1 MQNNKLTLVVDG
13 NWLLM
18 SRYFMKRDTFRMD
31 LPDSVKENSSHQ
43 LADLMAQSISVIL
56 RQFRGSITNIIF
68 VSDNRSWRKDYPMPL
83 CIESTDTYKGTRKND
98 ETYDWKYIFK
108 SISILSNNLK
118 SIGVTTSNVY
128 GVEGDD
134 WCWWWSRKLN
144 SEGTN
149 VILWT
154 SDEDVKQLIQEDEDT
169 GAFTAWYER
178 SKGLVLNSSMKPKKF
193 DDEDDELGSFM
204 APIMPV
210 NNIIKSLS
218 KTTSVSY
225 VNPIN
230 IINKKIYI
238 GDQGDNILP
247 IFTYS
252 KKSKIYKATQ
262 KDWSK
267 LINFDNPGYIE
278 KDWCSKLPKLYN
290 EIYKI
295 KTKGDEQNI
304 TTCDDFV
311 EHAVYNKEMVW
322 LDESQIPREVQ
333 SQMTSV
339 EYKEIS
345 PNLLHDITYNWRV
358 MSGAESK
365 ELEDLFEGEFMFQYG
380 LLLKY

>member
-31 LPDSVKENSSHQ
+31 LPDSVKENSSYQ

-56 RQFRGSITNIIF
+56 RQFRGSITNVIF
-68 VSDNRSWRKDYPMPL
+68 VSDNRSWRKDYPMPS
-83 CIESTDTYKGTRKND
+83 CIETTDTYKGTRKND
-98 ETYDWKYIFK
+98 ETYDWKYIYK

-154 SDEDVKQLIQEDEDT
+154 SDEDIKQLIQEDEDT
-169 GAFTAWYER
+169 GAFTAWYEK
-178 SKGLVLNSSMKPKKF
+178 SKGLVFNSSMKPKKF

-218 KTTSVSY
+218 KTTSISY

-311 EHAVYNKEMVW
+311 EHAVYNKKMVW

-365 ELEDLFEGEFMFQYG
+365 ELEDLFEGEFMFQ
-380 LLLKY
+380 

>member
-31 LPDSVKENSSHQ
+31 LPDSVKENSSYQ

-68 VSDNRSWRKDYPMPL
+68 VSDNRSWRKDYPMPS
-83 CIESTDTYKGTRKND
+83 CIETTDTYKGTRKND
-98 ETYDWKYIFK
+98 ETYDWKYIYK

-154 SDEDVKQLIQEDEDT
+154 SDEDIKQLIQEDEDT

-218 KTTSVSY
+218 KTASISY
-225 VNPIN
+225 VNPVN

-252 KKSKIYKATQ
+252 KKSKTYKATQ

-267 LINFDNPGYIE
+267 LINFDTPGYIE
-278 KDWCSKLPKLYN
+278 RDWYNNLPNLYN

-295 KTKGDEQNI
+295 KTKGDENNI
-304 TTCDDFV
+304 TTCDDFI
-311 EHAVYNKEMVW
+311 EHAVYNKKMVW

-345 PNLLHDITYNWRV
+345 SDLLHDITYNWRV

-365 ELEDLFEGEFMFQYG
+365 ELEALFEGEFMFQ
-380 LLLKY
+380 

>member
-31 LPDSVKENSSHQ
+31 LPDSVKENSSYQ

-68 VSDNRSWRKDYPMPL
+68 VSDNRSWRKDYPMPS
-83 CIESTDTYKGTRKND
+83 CIETTDTYKGTRKND
-98 ETYDWKYIFK
+98 ETYDWKYIYK

-154 SDEDVKQLIQEDEDT
+154 SDEDIKQLIQEDEDT
-169 GAFTAWYER
+169 GAFTAWYEK
-178 SKGLVLNSSMKPKKF
+178 SKGLVFNSSMKPKKF

-218 KTTSVSY
+218 KTASISY
-225 VNPIN
+225 VNPVN

-252 KKSKIYKATQ
+252 KKSKTYKATQ

-267 LINFDNPGYIE
+267 LINFDTPGYIE
-278 KDWCSKLPKLYN
+278 RDWYNNLPNLYN

-295 KTKGDEQNI
+295 KTKGDENNI

-311 EHAVYNKEMVW
+311 EHAVYNKKMVW

-345 PNLLHDITYNWRV
+345 SDLLHDITYNWRV

-365 ELEDLFEGEFMFQYG
+365 ELEALFEGEFMFQ
-380 LLLKY
+380 

>member
-1 MQNNKLTLVVDG
+1 MQQNKLTLVVDG

-31 LPDSVKENSSHQ
+31 LPDSVKENSSYQ

-68 VSDNRSWRKDYPMPL
+68 VSDNRSWRKDYPMPS
-83 CIESTDTYKGTRKND
+83 CIETTDTYKGTRKND
-98 ETYDWKYIFK
+98 ETYDWKYIYK

-154 SDEDVKQLIQEDEDT
+154 SDEDIKQLIQEDEDT
-169 GAFTAWYER
+169 GAFTAWYEK
-178 SKGLVLNSSMKPKKF
+178 SKGLVFNSSMKPKKF
-193 DDEDDELGSFM
+193 DDADDELGSFM

-218 KTTSVSY
+218 KTASISY
-225 VNPIN
+225 ANPVN

-252 KKSKIYKATQ
+252 KKSKTYKATQ

-267 LINFDNPGYIE
+267 LINFDTPGYIE
-278 KDWCSKLPKLYN
+278 RDWYNNLPNLYN

-295 KTKGDEQNI
+295 KTKGDENNI

-311 EHAVYNKEMVW
+311 EHAVYNKKMVW

-345 PNLLHDITYNWRV
+345 SDLLHDITYNWRV

-365 ELEDLFEGEFMFQYG
+365 ELEALFEGEFMFQ
-380 LLLKY
+380 

>member
-204 APIMPV
+204 TPIMPV

-278 KDWCSKLPKLYN
+278 KDWCSNLPKLYN

-304 TTCDDFV
+304 TTCDYFV
-311 EHAVYNKEMVW
+311 EHAVYNKKMVW

-345 PNLLHDITYNWRV
+345 PDLLHDITYNWRV

-365 ELEDLFEGEFMFQYG
+365 ELEDLFEGEFIFQ
-380 LLLKY
+380 

>member
-56 RQFRGSITNIIF
+56 RQFRDSITNIIF

-169 GAFTAWYER
+169 GAFTAWYEK

-204 APIMPV
+204 TPIMPV

-218 KTTSVSY
+218 KTTSISY

-278 KDWCSKLPKLYN
+278 KDWCNKLPKLYN

-311 EHAVYNKEMVW
+311 EHAVYNKKMVW

-365 ELEDLFEGEFMFQYG
+365 ELEDLFEGEFMFQ
-380 LLLKY
+380 

>member
-31 LPDSVKENSSHQ
+31 LPDSVKENSSYQ

-68 VSDNRSWRKDYPMPL
+68 VSDNRSWRKDYPMPS
-83 CIESTDTYKGTRKND
+83 CIETTDTYKGTRKND
-98 ETYDWKYIFK
+98 ETYDWKYIYK

-118 SIGVTTSNVY
+118 NIGVTTSNVY

-178 SKGLVLNSSMKPKKF
+178 SKGLVLNSTMKPKKF

-204 APIMPV
+204 TPIMPI

-218 KTTSVSY
+218 KTASISY
-225 VNPIN
+225 VNPVN

-267 LINFDNPGYIE
+267 LINFDNPGYVE
-278 KDWCSKLPKLYN
+278 RDWYNNLPNLYN

-295 KTKGDEQNI
+295 KTKGDESNI

-311 EHAVYNKEMVW
+311 EHAVYNKKMVW

-345 PNLLHDITYNWRV
+345 SDLLHDITYNWRV

-365 ELEDLFEGEFMFQYG
+365 ELEDLFEGEFMFQ
-380 LLLKY
+380 

>member
-98 ETYDWKYIFK
+98 ETYDWKYIYK

-134 WCWWWSRKLN
+134 WCWYWSRKLN

-204 APIMPV
+204 TPIIPV

-278 KDWCSKLPKLYN
+278 EDWCSKLPKLYN

-311 EHAVYNKEMVW
+311 EHAVYNKKMVW

-345 PNLLHDITYNWRV
+345 SDLLHDITYNWRV

-365 ELEDLFEGEFMFQYG
+365 ELEDLFEGEFMFQ
-380 LLLKY
+380 

>member
-1 MQNNKLTLVVDG
+1 MQNSKLTLVVDG

-134 WCWWWSRKLN
+134 WCWYWSRKLN

-204 APIMPV
+204 TPIMPV

-311 EHAVYNKEMVW
+311 EHAVYNKKMVW
-322 LDESQIPREVQ
+322 LDGSQIPREVQ

-345 PNLLHDITYNWRV
+345 PDLLHDITYNWRV

-365 ELEDLFEGEFMFQYG
+365 ELEDLFEGEFIFQ
-380 LLLKY
+380 

>member
-31 LPDSVKENSSHQ
+31 LPDSVKENSSYQ

-68 VSDNRSWRKDYPMPL
+68 VSDNRSWRKDYPMPS
-83 CIESTDTYKGTRKND
+83 CIETTDTYKGTRKND
-98 ETYDWKYIFK
+98 ETYDWKYIYK

-169 GAFTAWYER
+169 GAFTAWYEK

-218 KTTSVSY
+218 KTASISY
-225 VNPIN
+225 VNPVN

-252 KKSKIYKATQ
+252 KKSKTYKATQ

-267 LINFDNPGYIE
+267 LINFDTPGYIE
-278 KDWCSKLPKLYN
+278 RDWYNNLPNLYN

-295 KTKGDEQNI
+295 KTKGDENNI
-304 TTCDDFV
+304 TTCDDFI
-311 EHAVYNKEMVW
+311 EHAVYNKKMVW

-345 PNLLHDITYNWRV
+345 SDLLHDITYNWRV

-365 ELEDLFEGEFMFQYG
+365 ELEALFEGEFMFQ
-380 LLLKY
+380 

>member
-1 MQNNKLTLVVDG
+1 MQNKLTLVVDG

-169 GAFTAWYER
+169 GAFTAWYEK

-204 APIMPV
+204 TPIMPV

-238 GDQGDNILP
+238 GDQ
-247 IFTYS
+247 
-252 KKSKIYKATQ
+252 
-262 KDWSK
+262 
-267 LINFDNPGYIE
+267 
-278 KDWCSKLPKLYN
+278 
-290 EIYKI
+290 
-295 KTKGDEQNI
+295 
-304 TTCDDFV
+304 
-311 EHAVYNKEMVW
+311 
-322 LDESQIPREVQ
+322 
-333 SQMTSV
+333 
-339 EYKEIS
+339 
-345 PNLLHDITYNWRV
+345 
-358 MSGAESK
+358 
-365 ELEDLFEGEFMFQYG
+365 
-380 LLLKY
+380 

>member
-1 MQNNKLTLVVDG
+1 MQNKLTLVVDG

-31 LPDSVKENSSHQ
+31 LPDSVKENSSYQ
-43 LADLMAQSISVIL
+43 LADLMAQSISVVL
-56 RQFRGSITNIIF
+56 RQFHGSITNIIF
-68 VSDNRSWRKDYPMPL
+68 VSDNRSWRKDYPMPS
-83 CIESTDTYKGTRKND
+83 CIETTDTYKGTRKND
-98 ETYDWKYIFK
+98 ETYDWKYIYK

-204 APIMPV
+204 TPIMPI

-218 KTTSVSY
+218 KTTFVSY

-252 KKSKIYKATQ
+252 KKSKTYKATQ

-267 LINFDNPGYIE
+267 LINFDVPGYIE
-278 KDWCSKLPKLYN
+278 RDWCNNLPNLYN

-311 EHAVYNKEMVW
+311 EHAVYNKKMVW
-322 LDESQIPREVQ
+322 LDGSQIPREVQ

-345 PNLLHDITYNWRV
+345 PSLLHDITYNWKV
-358 MSGAESK
+358 MSGVESK
-365 ELEDLFEGEFMFQYG
+365 ELEDLFEGEFMFQ
-380 LLLKY
+380 

>member
-1 MQNNKLTLVVDG
+1 MQNKLTLVVDG

-43 LADLMAQSISVIL
+43 LADLLAQPISVIL
-56 RQFRGSITNIIF
+56 RQFRDSITNIIF

-169 GAFTAWYER
+169 GAFTAWYEK
-178 SKGLVLNSSMKPKKF
+178 SKGLVFNSSMKPKKF

-218 KTTSVSY
+218 KTASISY
-225 VNPIN
+225 ANPIN

-311 EHAVYNKEMVW
+311 EHAVYNKKMVW

-345 PNLLHDITYNWRV
+345 SDLLHDITYNWRV

-365 ELEDLFEGEFMFQYG
+365 ELEALFEGEFMFQ
-380 LLLKY
+380 

>member
-31 LPDSVKENSSHQ
+31 LPDSVKENSSYQ

-68 VSDNRSWRKDYPMPL
+68 VSDNRSWRKDYPMPS
-83 CIESTDTYKGTRKND
+83 CIETTDTYKGTRKND
-98 ETYDWKYIFK
+98 ETYDWKYIYK

-154 SDEDVKQLIQEDEDT
+154 SDEDIKQLIQEDEDT
-169 GAFTAWYER
+169 GAFTAWYEK
-178 SKGLVLNSSMKPKKF
+178 SKGLVFNSSMKPKKF

-218 KTTSVSY
+218 KTASISY
-225 VNPIN
+225 VNPVN

-252 KKSKIYKATQ
+252 KKSKTYKATQ

-267 LINFDNPGYIE
+267 LINFDTPGYIE
-278 KDWCSKLPKLYN
+278 RDWYNNLPNLYN

-295 KTKGDEQNI
+295 KTKGDENNI
-304 TTCDDFV
+304 TTCDDFI
-311 EHAVYNKEMVW
+311 EHAVYNKKMVW

-345 PNLLHDITYNWRV
+345 SDLLHDITYNWRV

-365 ELEDLFEGEFMFQYG
+365 ELEALFEGEFMFQ
-380 LLLKY
+380 

>member
-31 LPDSVKENSSHQ
+31 LPDSVKENSSYQ

-68 VSDNRSWRKDYPMPL
+68 VSDNRSWRKDYPMPS
-83 CIESTDTYKGTRKND
+83 CIETTDTYKGTRKND
-98 ETYDWKYIFK
+98 ETYDWKYIYK

-154 SDEDVKQLIQEDEDT
+154 SDEDIKQLIQEDEDT

-178 SKGLVLNSSMKPKKF
+178 SKGLVFNSSMKPKKF

-218 KTTSVSY
+218 KTASISY
-225 VNPIN
+225 VNPVN

-252 KKSKIYKATQ
+252 KKSKTYKATQ

-267 LINFDNPGYIE
+267 LINFDTPGYIE
-278 KDWCSKLPKLYN
+278 RDWYNNLPNLYN

-295 KTKGDEQNI
+295 KTKGDENNI
-304 TTCDDFV
+304 TTRDDFI
-311 EHAVYNKEMVW
+311 EHAVYNKKMVW

-345 PNLLHDITYNWRV
+345 SDLLHDITYNWRV

-365 ELEDLFEGEFMFQYG
+365 ELEALFEGEFMFQ
-380 LLLKY
+380 

>member
-31 LPDSVKENSSHQ
+31 LPDSVKENSSYQ

-68 VSDNRSWRKDYPMPL
+68 VSDNRSWRKDYPMPS
-83 CIESTDTYKGTRKND
+83 CIETTDTYKGTRKND
-98 ETYDWKYIFK
+98 ETYDWKYIYK

-154 SDEDVKQLIQEDEDT
+154 SDEDIKQLIQEDEDT

-178 SKGLVLNSSMKPKKF
+178 SKGLVFNSSMKPKKF

-218 KTTSVSY
+218 KTASISY
-225 VNPIN
+225 VNPVN

-252 KKSKIYKATQ
+252 KKSKTYKATQ

-267 LINFDNPGYIE
+267 LINFDTPGYIE
-278 KDWCSKLPKLYN
+278 RDWYNNLPNLYN

-295 KTKGDEQNI
+295 KTKGDENNI
-304 TTCDDFV
+304 TTCDDFI
-311 EHAVYNKEMVW
+311 EHAVYNKKMVW

-345 PNLLHDITYNWRV
+345 SDLLHDITYNWRV

-365 ELEDLFEGEFMFQYG
+365 ELEALFEGEFMFQ
-380 LLLKY
+380 

>member
-1 MQNNKLTLVVDG
+1 MQNKLTLVVDG

-68 VSDNRSWRKDYPMPL
+68 VSDNRSWRKDYPMPV
-83 CIESTDTYKGTRKND
+83 CIETTDTYKGTRKND
-98 ETYDWKYIFK
+98 ETYDWKYIYK

-134 WCWWWSRKLN
+134 WCWYWSRKLN

-154 SDEDVKQLIQEDEDT
+154 SDEDIKQLIQEDEDT

-204 APIMPV
+204 TPIMPI

-252 KKSKIYKATQ
+252 KKLKIYKATQ

-267 LINFDNPGYIE
+267 LINFDKPGYIE

-311 EHAVYNKEMVW
+311 EHAVYNKKMVW

-333 SQMTSV
+333 SQMTSI

-358 MSGAESK
+358 MSGVESK
-365 ELEDLFEGEFMFQYG
+365 ELEDLFEGEFMFQ
-380 LLLKY
+380 

>member
-68 VSDNRSWRKDYPMPL
+68 VSDNRSWRKDYPMPV
-83 CIESTDTYKGTRKND
+83 CIETTDTYKGTRKND
-98 ETYDWKYIFK
+98 ETYDWKYIYK

-134 WCWWWSRKLN
+134 WCWYWSRKLN

-154 SDEDVKQLIQEDEDT
+154 SDEDIKQLIQEDEDT

-204 APIMPV
+204 TPIMPI

-267 LINFDNPGYIE
+267 LINFDKPGYIE
-278 KDWCSKLPKLYN
+278 KDWSNKLPKLYN

-311 EHAVYNKEMVW
+311 EHAVYNKKMVW

-365 ELEDLFEGEFMFQYG
+365 ELEDLFEGEFMFQ
-380 LLLKY
+380 

>member
-31 LPDSVKENSSHQ
+31 LPDSVKENSSYQ

-68 VSDNRSWRKDYPMPL
+68 VSDNRSWRKDYPMPS
-83 CIESTDTYKGTRKND
+83 CIETTDTYKGTRKND
-98 ETYDWKYIFK
+98 ETYDWKYIYK

-118 SIGVTTSNVY
+118 NIGVTTSNVY

-178 SKGLVLNSSMKPKKF
+178 SKGLVLNSTMKPKKF

-204 APIMPV
+204 TPIMPI

-218 KTTSVSY
+218 KTASISY
-225 VNPIN
+225 VNPVN

-267 LINFDNPGYIE
+267 LINFDNPGYVE
-278 KDWCSKLPKLYN
+278 RDWYNNLPNLYN

-295 KTKGDEQNI
+295 KTKGDESNI

-311 EHAVYNKEMVW
+311 EHAVYNKKMVW

-345 PNLLHDITYNWRV
+345 SDLLHDITYNWRV
-358 MSGAESK
+358 MSGVESK
-365 ELEDLFEGEFMFQYG
+365 ELEDLFEGEFMFQ
-380 LLLKY
+380 

>member
-31 LPDSVKENSSHQ
+31 LPDSVKENSSYQ

-68 VSDNRSWRKDYPMPL
+68 VSDNRSWRKDYPMPS
-83 CIESTDTYKGTRKND
+83 CIETTDTYKGTRKND
-98 ETYDWKYIFK
+98 ETYDWKYIYK

-169 GAFTAWYER
+169 GAFTAWYEK
-178 SKGLVLNSSMKPKKF
+178 SKGLVFNSSMKPKKF

-218 KTTSVSY
+218 KTASISY
-225 VNPIN
+225 VNPVN

-252 KKSKIYKATQ
+252 KKSKTYKATQ

-267 LINFDNPGYIE
+267 LINFDTPGYIE
-278 KDWCSKLPKLYN
+278 RDWYNNLPNLYN

-295 KTKGDEQNI
+295 KTKGDENNI
-304 TTCDDFV
+304 TTCDDFI
-311 EHAVYNKEMVW
+311 EHAVYNKKMVW

-345 PNLLHDITYNWRV
+345 SDLLHDITYNWRV

-365 ELEDLFEGEFMFQYG
+365 ELEALFEGEFMFQ
-380 LLLKY
+380 

>member
-31 LPDSVKENSSHQ
+31 LPDSVKENSSYQ

-68 VSDNRSWRKDYPMPL
+68 VSDNRSWRKDYPMPS
-83 CIESTDTYKGTRKND
+83 CIETTDTYKGTRKND
-98 ETYDWKYIFK
+98 ETYDWKYIYK

-169 GAFTAWYER
+169 GAFTAWYEK
-178 SKGLVLNSSMKPKKF
+178 SKGLVFNSSMKPKKF

-218 KTTSVSY
+218 KTASISY
-225 VNPIN
+225 VNPVN

-252 KKSKIYKATQ
+252 KKSKTYKATQ

-267 LINFDNPGYIE
+267 LINFDAPGYIE
-278 KDWCSKLPKLYN
+278 RDWYNNLPNLYN

-295 KTKGDEQNI
+295 KTKGDENNI
-304 TTCDDFV
+304 TTCDDFI
-311 EHAVYNKEMVW
+311 EHAVYNKKMVW

-345 PNLLHDITYNWRV
+345 SDLLHDITYNWRV

-365 ELEDLFEGEFMFQYG
+365 ELEALFEGEFMFQ
-380 LLLKY
+380 

>member
-31 LPDSVKENSSHQ
+31 LPDSVKENSSYQ

-56 RQFRGSITNIIF
+56 RQFRGSITNVIF
-68 VSDNRSWRKDYPMPL
+68 VSDNRSWRKDYPMPS
-83 CIESTDTYKGTRKND
+83 CIETTDTYKGTRKND
-98 ETYDWKYIFK
+98 ETYDWKYIYK

-169 GAFTAWYER
+169 GAFTAWYEK

-204 APIMPV
+204 TPIMPV
-210 NNIIKSLS
+210 NSIIKSLS
-218 KTTSVSY
+218 KTTSISY

-278 KDWCSKLPKLYN
+278 KDWCNKLPKLYN

-304 TTCDDFV
+304 TTCDDFI
-311 EHAVYNKEMVW
+311 EHAIYNKKMVW

-365 ELEDLFEGEFMFQYG
+365 ELEDLFEGEFMFQ
-380 LLLKY
+380 

>member
-169 GAFTAWYER
+169 GAFTA
-178 SKGLVLNSSMKPKKF
+178 
-193 DDEDDELGSFM
+193 
-204 APIMPV
+204 
-210 NNIIKSLS
+210 
-218 KTTSVSY
+218 
-225 VNPIN
+225 
-230 IINKKIYI
+230 
-238 GDQGDNILP
+238 
-247 IFTYS
+247 
-252 KKSKIYKATQ
+252 
-262 KDWSK
+262 
-267 LINFDNPGYIE
+267 
-278 KDWCSKLPKLYN
+278 
-290 EIYKI
+290 
-295 KTKGDEQNI
+295 
-304 TTCDDFV
+304 
-311 EHAVYNKEMVW
+311 
-322 LDESQIPREVQ
+322 
-333 SQMTSV
+333 
-339 EYKEIS
+339 
-345 PNLLHDITYNWRV
+345 
-358 MSGAESK
+358 
-365 ELEDLFEGEFMFQYG
+365 
-380 LLLKY
+380 

>member
-18 SRYFMKRDTFRMD
+18 SRYFMKRDTFRTD

-68 VSDNRSWRKDYPMPL
+68 VSDNRSWRKDYPMPS
-83 CIESTDTYKGTRKND
+83 CIETTDTYKGTRKND
-98 ETYDWKYIFK
+98 ETYDWKYIYK

-118 SIGVTTSNVY
+118 NIGVTTSNVY

-178 SKGLVLNSSMKPKKF
+178 SKGLVLNSTMKPKKF

-218 KTTSVSY
+218 KTASISY
-225 VNPIN
+225 VNPVN

-267 LINFDNPGYIE
+267 LINFDNPGYVE
-278 KDWCSKLPKLYN
+278 KDWYNNLPNLYN

-295 KTKGDEQNI
+295 KTKGDESNI
-304 TTCDDFV
+304 TTCDDFI
-311 EHAVYNKEMVW
+311 EHAVYNKKMVW

-345 PNLLHDITYNWRV
+345 SDLLHDITYNWRV
-358 MSGAESK
+358 MSGVESK
-365 ELEDLFEGEFMFQYG
+365 ELEDLFEGEFMFQ
-380 LLLKY
+380 

>member
-1 MQNNKLTLVVDG
+1 MQNKLTLVVDG

-68 VSDNRSWRKDYPMPL
+68 VSDNRSWRKDYPMPV
-83 CIESTDTYKGTRKND
+83 CIETTDTYKGTRKND
-98 ETYDWKYIFK
+98 ETYDWKYIYK

-134 WCWWWSRKLN
+134 WCWYWSRKLN

-154 SDEDVKQLIQEDEDT
+154 SDEDIKQLIQEDEDT

-204 APIMPV
+204 TPIMPI

-247 IFTYS
+247 IFIYS

-267 LINFDNPGYIE
+267 LINFDKPGYIE
-278 KDWCSKLPKLYN
+278 KDWSNKLPKLYN

-311 EHAVYNKEMVW
+311 EHAVYNKKMVW

-333 SQMTSV
+333 SQMTSI

-365 ELEDLFEGEFMFQYG
+365 ELEDLFEGEFMFQ
-380 LLLKY
+380 

>member
-18 SRYFMKRDTFRMD
+18 SRYFMKKDTFRMD
-31 LPDSVKENSSHQ
+31 LPDSVKENSSYQ

-68 VSDNRSWRKDYPMPL
+68 VSDNRSWRKDYPMPS
-83 CIESTDTYKGTRKND
+83 CIETTDTYKGTRKND
-98 ETYDWKYIFK
+98 ETYDWKYIYK

-169 GAFTAWYER
+169 GAFTAWYEK
-178 SKGLVLNSSMKPKKF
+178 SKGLVFNSSMKPKKF
-193 DDEDDELGSFM
+193 DDEDDELGFFM

-218 KTTSVSY
+218 KTASISY
-225 VNPIN
+225 VNPVN

-252 KKSKIYKATQ
+252 KKSKTYKATQ

-267 LINFDNPGYIE
+267 LINFDTPGYIE
-278 KDWCSKLPKLYN
+278 RDWYNNLPNLYN

-295 KTKGDEQNI
+295 KTKGDENNI

-311 EHAVYNKEMVW
+311 EHAVYNKKMVW

-345 PNLLHDITYNWRV
+345 SDLLHDITYNWRV
-358 MSGAESK
+358 MSGTESK
-365 ELEDLFEGEFMFQYG
+365 ELEALFEGEFMFQ
-380 LLLKY
+380 

>member
-1 MQNNKLTLVVDG
+1 MQNKLTLVVDG

-31 LPDSVKENSSHQ
+31 LSDSVKENSSHQ

-83 CIESTDTYKGTRKND
+83 CIETTDTYKGTRKND
-98 ETYDWKYIFK
+98 ETYDWKYIYK

-118 SIGVTTSNVY
+118 SIGITTSNVY

-218 KTTSVSY
+218 KTTPISY

-278 KDWCSKLPKLYN
+278 KDWSDKLPKLYN

-311 EHAVYNKEMVW
+311 EHAVYNKKMVW
-322 LDESQIPREVQ
+322 LDESQIPRDVQ

-345 PNLLHDITYNWRV
+345 PDLLHDITYNWRV
-358 MSGAESK
+358 MSGATSK
-365 ELEDLFEGEFMFQYG
+365 ELEDLFEGEFMFQ
-380 LLLKY
+380 

>member
-1 MQNNKLTLVVDG
+1 MQNNKLTLVIDG

-68 VSDNRSWRKDYPMPL
+68 VSDNRSWRKDYPMPV
-83 CIESTDTYKGTRKND
+83 CIETTDTYKGTRKND
-98 ETYDWKYIFK
+98 ETYDWKYIYK

-134 WCWWWSRKLN
+134 WCWYWSRKLN

-154 SDEDVKQLIQEDEDT
+154 SDEDIKQLIQEDEDT
-169 GAFTAWYER
+169 GAFTVWYER

-204 APIMPV
+204 TPIMPI

-267 LINFDNPGYIE
+267 LINFDKPGYIE
-278 KDWCSKLPKLYN
+278 KDWSNELSKLYN

-311 EHAVYNKEMVW
+311 EHAVYNKKMVW

-345 PNLLHDITYNWRV
+345 PDLLHDITYNWRV

-365 ELEDLFEGEFMFQYG
+365 ELEDLFEGEFMFQ
-380 LLLKY
+380 

>member
-1 MQNNKLTLVVDG
+1 MQNKLTLVVDG

-31 LPDSVKENSSHQ
+31 LSDSVKENSSHQ

-56 RQFRGSITNIIF
+56 RQFRDSITNIIF

-169 GAFTAWYER
+169 GAFTAWYEK

-218 KTTSVSY
+218 KTTSISY

-311 EHAVYNKEMVW
+311 EHAVYNKKMVW

-365 ELEDLFEGEFMFQYG
+365 ELEDLFEGEFMFQ
-380 LLLKY
+380 

>member
-31 LPDSVKENSSHQ
+31 LPDSVKENSSYQ

-56 RQFRGSITNIIF
+56 RQFRGSITNVIF
-68 VSDNRSWRKDYPMPL
+68 VSDNRSWRKDYPMPS
-83 CIESTDTYKGTRKND
+83 CIETTDTYKGTRKND
-98 ETYDWKYIFK
+98 ETYDWKYIYK

-154 SDEDVKQLIQEDEDT
+154 SDEDIKQLIQEDEDT
-169 GAFTAWYER
+169 GAFTAWYEK
-178 SKGLVLNSSMKPKKF
+178 SKGLVFNSSMKPKKF

-218 KTTSVSY
+218 KTASISY
-225 VNPIN
+225 ANPIN

-252 KKSKIYKATQ
+252 KKSKTYKATQ

-267 LINFDNPGYIE
+267 LINFDTPGYIE
-278 KDWCSKLPKLYN
+278 KDWYNNLPNLYN

-295 KTKGDEQNI
+295 KTKGDENNI

-311 EHAVYNKEMVW
+311 EHAVYNKKMVW

-345 PNLLHDITYNWRV
+345 SDLLHDITYNWRV

-365 ELEDLFEGEFMFQYG
+365 ELEALFEGEFMFQ
-380 LLLKY
+380 

>member
-1 MQNNKLTLVVDG
+1 MQNSKLTLVVDG

-56 RQFRGSITNIIF
+56 RQFRDSITNIIF

-108 SISILSNNLK
+108 SISILSDNLK

-169 GAFTAWYER
+169 GAFTAWYEK

-193 DDEDDELGSFM
+193 DDEDDELESFM
-204 APIMPV
+204 TPIMPV

-218 KTTSVSY
+218 KTTSISY

-252 KKSKIYKATQ
+252 KKSKTYKATQ

-267 LINFDNPGYIE
+267 LINFDNPDYIE

-304 TTCDDFV
+304 TTCGDFI
-311 EHAVYNKEMVW
+311 EHAVYNKKMVW

-365 ELEDLFEGEFMFQYG
+365 ELEDLFEGEFMFQ
-380 LLLKY
+380 

>member
-56 RQFRGSITNIIF
+56 RQFRDSITNIIF

-98 ETYDWKYIFK
+98 ETYDWKYIYK

-169 GAFTAWYER
+169 GAFTAWYEK
-178 SKGLVLNSSMKPKKF
+178 SKGLVFNSSMKPKKF

-218 KTTSVSY
+218 KTASISY
-225 VNPIN
+225 ANPVN

-252 KKSKIYKATQ
+252 KKSKTYKATQ

-267 LINFDNPGYIE
+267 LINFDTPGYIE
-278 KDWCSKLPKLYN
+278 KAWYNNLPNLYN

-295 KTKGDEQNI
+295 KTKGDENNI

-311 EHAVYNKEMVW
+311 EHAVYNKKMVW

-365 ELEDLFEGEFMFQYG
+365 ELEDLFEGEFMFQ
-380 LLLKY
+380 